1 MFLFSSTT
9 RSNSGLGCLVMGV
22 LGAVVGFILLR
33 GLYTLL
39 LWVAP
44 VLLVLAL
51 IIRWQVFPATLKNWL
66 KTLQTK
72 PLIGILQA
80 AFAILGFPFF
90 ALYMFL
96 LAIGGNKVE
105 QLRDQFQQ
113 PLNTRP
119 VPEEEFVDF
128 EEIESRPKGEP
139 RGREPIEPPI
149 IIVEEA
155 PKPRQNEPKKPDNP
169 Y

>member
-1 MFLFSSTT
+1 
-9 RSNSGLGCLVMGV
+9 MGI
-22 LGAVVGFILLR
+22 LGAVAGFLLLR
-33 GLYTLL
+33 GLYNLL
-39 LWVAP
+39 LWAAP

-66 KTLQTK
+66 KTLQTN
-72 PLIGILQA
+72 PLSAIIQL
-80 AFAILGFPFF
+80 AFAVLAFPFF

-105 QLRDQFQQ
+105 QLREQFQQ
-113 PLNTRP
+113 PLNQRP

-139 RGREPIEPPI
+139 RSREPIEPPI
-149 IIVEEA
+149 IIVEEPPA
-155 PKPRQNEPKKPDNP
+155 PRQSEPKKPDNP
-169 Y
+169 YDQMFK